1 MRYHV
6 ESKPIHGKDD
16 DIDDRLIGD
25 SGSASPEIVRK
36 KREGASDRKITLD
49 QQMVWISV
57 LW

>member
-1 MRYHV
+1 MRCHV

-49 QQMVWISV
+49 QQMV
-57 LW
+57 